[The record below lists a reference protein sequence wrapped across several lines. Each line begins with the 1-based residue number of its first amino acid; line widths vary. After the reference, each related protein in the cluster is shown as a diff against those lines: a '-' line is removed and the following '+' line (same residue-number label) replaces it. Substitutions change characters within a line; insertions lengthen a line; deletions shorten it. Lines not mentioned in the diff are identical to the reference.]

1 MASTATTRNRL
12 EKQGTGD
19 NSNTWG
25 TYLNS
30 SIDLIDAALDG
41 RTAFTLSG
49 SKTLTS
55 ANYAADES
63 RERFLDITGGTG
75 GTVTIPAVEKWYI
88 VRNNSSGD
96 VVFTTGS
103 GTTQTVASGSLTL
116 LVSDGTNIR
125 KGVDQDYVNNAI
137 SSAQFAT
144 ALPDQ
149 TGNADKFIITNGTV
163 ASWTDTLPGT
173 PKAPTAAAGTNTTQI
188 ATTAFVKTA
197 NKMEL
202 VATASA
208 SGAAAV
214 DFTGLSSDYAFYYL
228 VGKNV
233 VGTVGGGLVLYMRT
247 STDNGSSFSSG
258 STDYITGRSYLSG
271 SYSQSIQATSSIELA
286 YLTSSSVTFLE
297 AAIFNCGEAK
307 NCIVQSRGSYMYA
320 SLTSTNEQMGIGQRS
335 ATTAVNAIR
344 LYASSGNLTG
354 NFYLYGVK
362 AS

>member
-41 RTAFTLSG
+41 RTAFSLSG

-125 KGVDQDYVNNAI
+125 KGVDQDYVSVAI
-137 SSAQFAT
+137 AAAQFAT
-144 ALPDQ
+144 ALPSQ
-149 TGNADKFIITNGTV
+149 TGNSGKYVTTDGST
-163 ASWTDTLPGT
+163 ASWGDPFASPALTGT
-173 PKAPTAAAGTNTTQI
+173 PTAPTAAAGTNTTQL

-197 NKMEL
+197 TKMEL
-202 VATASA
+202 ISTTNA
-208 SGAAAV
+208 SGATTV
-214 DFTGLSSDYAFYYL
+214 DFTGLSNAYAYYL
-228 VGKNV
+228 VIGANITTAGPAV
-233 VGTVGGGLVLYMRT
+233 SLLART
-247 STDNGSSFSSG
+247 STNNGSSYDSG
-258 STDYITGRSYLSG
+258 GSDYQYT
-271 SYSQSIQATSSIELA
+271 QSILTGSSVTGATSSASTAISLA
-286 YLTSSSVTFLE
+286 GFVTSGGLSFQMMVLNAGTAARCVIQMRANDGQSEYVTGGRRE
-297 AAIFNCGEAK
+297 
-307 NCIVQSRGSYMYA
+307 S
-320 SLTSTNEQMGIGQRS
+320 
-335 ATTAVNAIR
+335 TTAVNAIR
-344 LYASSGNLTG
+344 IYSNSSAFSGTI
-354 NFYLYGVK
+354 YLYGVK
-362 AS
+362 P